1 MLKKISI
8 ILATSTFCALF
19 IFSFMAYLISNNHD
33 LSLLKTSNEVI
44 DFSMNKTRSRIF
56 EKDRKLPEEKK
67 KTPPP
72 PPQKL
77 KPAVAPLQALSA
89 AGLGSMDWVGDFSSE
104 GGGSYS
110 DIMPIVRINP
120 VYPPSAAMTGTQG
133 WVRLKFTITKSGSVR
148 NVRILKSQPINIFD
162 KSAVEAVS
170 RWKYRPQ
177 MENGKAVSIKHIT
190 QLDFV
195 LEKEKS

>member
-1 MLKKISI
+1 
-8 ILATSTFCALF
+8 
-19 IFSFMAYLISNNHD
+19 MAYLISNNHD
-33 LSLLKTSNEVI
+33 LSLLKSSNEVI

-72 PPQKL
+72 SPQKTQ
-77 KPAVAPLQALSA
+77 PIVAPIKALSV
-89 AGLGSMDWVGDFSSE
+89 AGAVGSMNWVGDFSSE
-104 GGGSYS
+104 GGVYS

-120 VYPPSAAMTGTQG
+120 VYPPSAAMTGTEG

-148 NVRILKSQPINIFD
+148 NVRVLKSHPVNIFD
-162 KSAVEAVS
+162 KSALEAVS

-177 MENGKAVSIKHIT
+177 IENGKPMSITHTT

-195 LEKEKS
+195 LEQESS